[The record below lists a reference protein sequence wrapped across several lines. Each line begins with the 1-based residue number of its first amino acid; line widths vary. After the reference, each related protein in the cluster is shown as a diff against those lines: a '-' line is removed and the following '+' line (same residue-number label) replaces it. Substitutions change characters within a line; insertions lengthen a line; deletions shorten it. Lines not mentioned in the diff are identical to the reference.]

1 VSSRTGKIERWG
13 RSETNGKRDHI
24 ALEKQ
29 MARALKAKKLAHIA
43 ANREGSI
50 YRLQVED
57 EAGKK
62 TLFELTSD
70 QALLFADT
78 FDRLLAAEEEEQ
90 GLARS
95 PPNQAPPGGPER
107 LGIVKWYDAK
117 KGFGFVTPNGGGQ
130 EVFLHRS
137 VLEQAGMTDLAE
149 GTRVCFHTLAGKR
162 GPQVSMLA
170 LV

>member
-1 VSSRTGKIERWG
+1 
-13 RSETNGKRDHI
+13 
-24 ALEKQ
+24 
-29 MARALKAKKLAHIA
+29 MARALKARSLLALPPIVRA
-43 ANREGSI
+43 ASTAFRSRTKRARKP
-50 YRLQVED
+50 YS
-57 EAGKK
+57 K
-62 TLFELTSD
+62 LTSD

-78 FDRLLAAEEEEQ
+78 FDRLLADEEEEQ
-90 GLARS
+90 VLTRS
-95 PPNQAPPGGPER
+95 PPHQAPRGGPER
-107 LGIVKWYDAK
+107 LGTVKWYDAK

-137 VLEQAGMTDLAE
+137 VLEQAGMTDLAK